1 MRIHSDVLTENDIRE
16 AIHAGGM
23 TAVDFTKL
31 VPKGSRKRAR
41 AFEVG
46 LTGSSNRR
54 TNPGNGSS
62 DRPKA
67 AAWDEW
73 GIFIHALFV
82 KDPSAIVGDY
92 NGDGEFDYR
101 TMGRFDNLTA
111 PFIHVDHRWEF
122 SGVVGVFECACGAE
136 QRNY

>member
-1 MRIHSDVLTENDIRE
+1 MRIHSSVLTENDIRE

-23 TAVDFTKL
+23 TAVSFTKL
-31 VPKGSRKRAR
+31 ECKGSRKRNH

-46 LTGSSNRR
+46 LSGSSRYN

-62 DRPKA
+62 QRPKA

-82 KDPSAIVGDY
+82 KDPSAIIGDY
-92 NGDGEFDYR
+92 NGDDEFEYR

-111 PFIHVDHRWEF
+111 PFIHVDHKWEF
-122 SGVVGVFECACGAE
+122 SGVARMFECDCGAR
-136 QRNY
+136 RNY